1 MMFLMDINKMLE
13 ELKSEK
19 ALIEEAIVVLARLSQ
34 GQKRRGRPPLWMSQI
49 EGGEMPKR
57 RGRPPGSKN
66 KPKEEPP
73 QEEN

>member
-1 MMFLMDINKMLE
+1 MMFVMDINKMLD
-13 ELKSEK
+13 ELRSER

-34 GQKRRGRPPLWMSQI
+34 GQKRRGRPPVWMSQM
-49 EGGEMPKR
+49 EGAEPRKR

-73 QEEN
+73 PEE